1 MRWTLLA
8 AALPLCLI
16 ATGCATKKYTQETVA
31 AEAGR
36 LDTRID
42 DVEGQVEETQTRLD
56 AQGREL
62 RGEIGTV
69 SKTAQDALARA
80 EAAGKLAEGKFLF
93 ETVLT
98 DDKVRFGLESSQL
111 SDEAK
116 AAIDEFAS
124 QLKAQNKNVYIE
136 IQGHTDATGSEEYNE
151 RLGMERAEAVK
162 RYLYEQHQV
171 PLHKMNVISYGET
184 KPVAGNKTRAE
195 RAQNRRVVV
204 KVLAYRGRVIPA
216 GAGRSAV
223 RAPRCISARRSSLAR
238 RVRGTRIFPG
248 GGTWVPPLFFLS
260 RPGC

>member
-1 MRWTLLA
+1 MRPIATRPKPMRWTLLA

-31 AEAGR
+31 TEGKR
-36 LDTRID
+36 LDSRID

-62 RGEIGTV
+62 RGEIGNV

-116 AAIDEFAS
+116 AAIDEFAA

-151 RLGMERAEAVK
+151 RLGMERAEAV
-162 RYLYEQHQV
+162 RNYLSRQHGIA
-171 PLHKMNVISYGET
+171 LHRMNVISYGEAE
-184 KPVAGNKTRAE
+184 PVADNGNRE
-195 RAQNRRVVV
+195 GRAQNRRVMLV
-204 KVLAYRGRVIPA
+204 VLA
-216 GAGRSAV
+216 
-223 RAPRCISARRSSLAR
+223 
-238 RVRGTRIFPG
+238 
-248 GGTWVPPLFFLS
+248 
-260 RPGC
+260 